1 MVFGREYI
9 WVYVHMHICMAE
21 SLHCSSKTIT
31 IWLIGYQF
39 SSVQLFSSVT
49 GYTPVQNKKLK
60 KIKFNLVCSVSY
72 FLINAF

>member
-1 MVFGREYI
+1 MVFGGECI

-21 SLHCSSKTIT
+21 SLRCSSKTIT

-49 GYTPVQNKKLK
+49 GYTPVQNKKFK